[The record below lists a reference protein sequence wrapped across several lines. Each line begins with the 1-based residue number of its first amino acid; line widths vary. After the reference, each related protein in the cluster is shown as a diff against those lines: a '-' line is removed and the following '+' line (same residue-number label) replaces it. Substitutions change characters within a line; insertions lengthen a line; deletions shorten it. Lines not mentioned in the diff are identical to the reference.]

1 MRRAAWCLLTLSLS
15 GCAVTGGDASQA
27 RIRLVIPDNNI
38 REEGIECAGARPF
51 RQIRR
56 GTEFRVEAEDG
67 EVVADGELPAGRA
80 ENADPSIEWG
90 VDRIP
95 TVCVIDLEL
104 ELPERAAYRL
114 VLPDTLPLEFDASLL
129 EREQPLQLVLSG

>member
-1 MRRAAWCLLTLSLS
+1 MRRAAWCLLALFLS
-15 GCAVTGGDASQA
+15 GCAVTGDDSSQA

-56 GTEFRVEAEDG
+56 GTEFTVEAENG

-80 ENADPSIEWG
+80 ENADPSVEWG

-104 ELPERAAYRL
+104 ELPERSAYRL

>member
-1 MRRAAWCLLTLSLS
+1 MKLAACFALALVLS
-15 GCAVTGGDASQA
+15 GCAVSGDDAGGA

-51 RQIRR
+51 RQLRR
-56 GTEFRVEAEDG
+56 GTEFTVEAADG
-67 EVVADGELPAGRA
+67 EVVADGELPAGHA

-95 TVCVIDLEL
+95 TVCVMEL
-104 ELPERAAYRL
+104 ELDLPERSTYRL

-129 EREQPLQLVLSG
+129 EREQPLQLIVSG

>member
-1 MRRAAWCLLTLSLS
+1 MRLAACCALALVLS
-15 GCAVTGGDASQA
+15 GCAVTGDDTGEA

-56 GTEFRVEAEDG
+56 GTEFTVEAEDG

-80 ENADPSIEWG
+80 ENADPSVDWG

-95 TVCVIDLEL
+95 TVCVMELEL
-104 ELPERAAYRL
+104 ELPERSAYRL
-114 VLPDTLPLEFDASLL
+114 VLPDALPLEFDASLL
-129 EREQPLQLVLSG
+129 EREQPLQLIVGG